1 MHISGMVRLRINRC
15 RSGYGCQK
23 YILTLV
29 SCYIREYLVMIQ
41 SVGLTKQFVR
51 TLKKGKKEE
60 FYAVDNISFKANQ
73 GEILGVLGPNGAGKT
88 TLLRMLGSLMEPTIG
103 HVIIEDRNGNEIID
117 KTSLKKH
124 IGYLSENTKLYGR
137 FTVREML
144 FIFGELYGFSKDE
157 INEKIENTNN
167 ILNMSEFLDNRI
179 EKLSTG
185 QKQRTSI
192 ARCLLHD
199 PEIYIFDEPTL
210 GLDIISSKAIIDFM
224 KQEKKRG
231 KSVLYSTHYME
242 EAEYLCDRIIMINK
256 GKIIAEG
263 TPEELRKQTETG
275 NLRDT
280 FFALV
285 EGGDC
290 DEL

>member
-1 MHISGMVRLRINRC
+1 MIE
-15 RSGYGCQK
+15 
-23 YILTLV
+23 V
-29 SCYIREYLVMIQ
+29 S
-41 SVGLTKQFVR
+41 GLTKQFVR

-60 FYAVDNISFKANQ
+60 FYAVDHVSFCAKQ

-88 TLLRMLGSLMEPTIG
+88 TLLRMMGSLMDPTEG
-103 HVIIEDRNGNEIID
+103 KVVITDREG
-117 KTSLKKH
+117 KVVTSKEELKKH

-144 FIFGELYGFSKDE
+144 TLFGELYGFEKKE
-157 INEKIENTNN
+157 VEKKIEKTRD
-167 ILNMSEFLDNRI
+167 ILGMESFMDNRI

-192 ARCLLHD
+192 ARCLVHD

-242 EAEYLCDRIIMINK
+242 EAEFLCDRIVMINK
-256 GKIIAEG
+256 GRIIAEG
-263 TPEELRKQTETG
+263 TPEELRIKTNTG

-280 FFALV
+280 FFSLIRKE
-285 EGGDC
+285 EGGE